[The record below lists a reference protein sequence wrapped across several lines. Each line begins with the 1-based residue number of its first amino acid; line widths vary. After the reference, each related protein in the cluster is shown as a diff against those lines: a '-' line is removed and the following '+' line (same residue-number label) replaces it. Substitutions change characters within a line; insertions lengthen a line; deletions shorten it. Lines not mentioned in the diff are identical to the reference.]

1 MCHPFSWQAPGSP
14 AAVPKGRAGRR
25 SGSGGRPSAA
35 APHGAQLLC
44 GYCTTERRRVQR
56 ISGDN
61 VQGRGFRRA
70 LTRIMRQAIVFFS
83 QPLYNM

>member
-1 MCHPFSWQAPGSP
+1 SLPDCP
-14 AAVPKGRAGRR
+14 RLRR
-25 SGSGGRPSAA
+25 
-35 APHGAQLLC
+35 LC

-70 LTRIMRQAIVFFS
+70 PAPHLDRFSTSSTNRHTRWTEAIS
-83 QPLYNM
+83 IRS